1 MEIFHTR
8 RRRTKKP
15 PAKGEVFHTQTV
27 TIQTMRW
34 LNRFPIVSGTKV
46 GKKRRAAIPISRYF
60 RMPGWSGGPGVRT
73 FYFEIQK
80 YALSLQAKFLKA
92 GRPSGCENLKKTIVR
107 MQDLKALEGKNLAEL
122 REIAKT
128 LGIDNVM
135 VKKRELIDKIVASAQ
150 SGAPAAVETTPEAA
164 PAVPAAPARA
174 ARGRRPRLPKSE
186 AAAPVAEPGGAAAV
200 SGPRRAK

>member
-1 MEIFHTR
+1 
-8 RRRTKKP
+8 
-15 PAKGEVFHTQTV
+15 
-27 TIQTMRW
+27 
-34 LNRFPIVSGTKV
+34 
-46 GKKRRAAIPISRYF
+46 
-60 RMPGWSGGPGVRT
+60 MPGWSGAPGART

-80 YALSLQAKFLKA
+80 YALSLHAEFLKA

-164 PAVPAAPARA
+164 PAAPYL
-174 ARGRRPRLPKSE
+174 RLD
-186 AAAPVAEPGGAAAV
+186 A
-200 SGPRRAK
+200 